1 MTALITFL
9 LTRRELDGE
18 EGRTNLLN
26 DQATKAMADEDYRT
40 RFAVLKRLRV
50 RTRTLRRL
58 DAYLLSLH
66 RSCCATAVL
75 RLVEVA
81 G

>member
-1 MTALITFL
+1 MEK
-9 LTRRELDGE
+9 R
-18 EGRTNLLN
+18 GRTNLLN

-40 RFAVLKRLRV
+40 GFTVLESLRV
-50 RTRTLRRL
+50 RTRTLRGL
-58 DAYLLSLH
+58 GSYLLSLQ

-75 RLVEVA
+75 RQVEVA